1 MSSES
6 SWPGRLSDHLVVD
19 DLDGLEEERPGI
31 A

>member
-6 SWPGRLSDHLVVD
+6 FWPGRLSDHLVVD